1 MVGASLGWGKSF
13 PPIESIGLVDAP
25 QASALMMAS
34 IELNDFLQAAEQA
47 TLADRKHPKSLQ
59 RSRA

>member
-34 IELNDFLQAAEQA
+34 IELNDFLPAAGQA
-47 TLADRKHPKSLQ
+47 TLAD
-59 RSRA
+59 